1 MNILSDLYDLR
12 NVKSDIIASLCPNK
26 ENNLK

>member
-1 MNILSDLYDLR
+1 MNILSDLYNLR
-12 NVKSDIIASLCPNK
+12 NVKCSIIASLCPNK

>member
-1 MNILSDLYDLR
+1 MNILSDLYYLH
-12 NVKSDIIASLCPNK
+12 NVKCDVIASLCPNK